1 MWGKGGMKRFLV
13 AASVVTSPPAAAPT
27 AVISNITL
35 EPLATL
41 GPESSVMVTTLDFEK
56 GTRTD
61 EIVSVN
67 VDERWRRD
75 EVFRC
80 RVRPRCYDDYD
91 DDLPQPNRT
100 SRDYPAPNATSP
112 FDRNS
117 ATVSREPT
125 ATGPSASPDRDAA
138 MPDAQIA
145 PPKKYCLA
153 SDLSQTIS
161 VAQIDEK
168 IMDTPVQL
176 SVRDVLAV
184 SSEVSGYL
192 HE

>member
-13 AASVVTSPPAAAPT
+13 VAPAFMSPPAAAPA

-61 EIVSVN
+61 EIIDVN
-67 VDERWRRD
+67 IDEKRRRD
-75 EVFRC
+75 EAFR
-80 RVRPRCYDDYD
+80 RPVKPRHYD
-91 DDLPQPNRT
+91 DDLPEPNRAGQN
-100 SRDYPAPNATSP
+100 RPASNPTSP
-112 FDRNS
+112 PDGNS
-117 ATVSREPT
+117 GA
-125 ATGPSASPDRDAA
+125 GPSASPDRDAV

-153 SDLSQTIS
+153 SDLSQTVS
-161 VAQIDEK
+161 VAQNRRKDH
-168 IMDTPVQL
+168 
-176 SVRDVLAV
+176 
-184 SSEVSGYL
+184 GYTGPIVCS
-192 HE
+192 